1 MNLIHQFIAN
11 EAANYPVIEICRML
25 GVSRSGYYGWAV
37 RPEPVDDFAPRVEAT
52 FWLHSRRYGSRRVTA
67 EVQDESKAEGN
78 GEWIGR
84 RRVMNQSLRQN
95 FITVQV
101 IAFTVQKGARTSAV

>member
-11 EAANYPVIEICRML
+11 EAVNYPVVELCRML

-37 RPEPVDDFAPRVEAT
+37 RPEPADDFAPRVEAA
-52 FWLHSRRYGSRRVTA
+52 FWRHSRRYGSRRVTA
-67 EVQDESKAEGN
+67 EVQDELNAEGD

-84 RRVMNQSLRQN
+84 RRVQRLMREMDLVAIRPQASEASR
-95 FITVQV
+95 
-101 IAFTVQKGARTSAV
+101 K